1 MRKTFLLCC
10 LSAFLCGTGLLQAKP
25 TPTDAPDYAQIKEQ
39 INNSK
44 SDSYYPKLMERFV
57 NCDTTLIIE
66 DYRKL
71 YYGFALR
78 EDYVPYQKEN
88 QELLDI
94 RHKLIES
101 EASTEICNDA
111 IKIAQEAL
119 LDNPFNLTSL
129 SIIPICYMQLGDS
142 VNYKLWDNKL
152 HGILEAIFSSGD
164 GESAQTA
171 IHVISIE
178 HEYEIFNRLGYELDQ
193 VEVVNNQTDF
203 IRVKENPENIKGVYF
218 NFGVCNKVYSEKYNK

>member
-1 MRKTFLLCC
+1 MRKTFLFCC
-10 LSAFLCGTGLLQAKP
+10 LSALLCGFSSLQAK
-25 TPTDAPDYAQIKEQ
+25 PTDAPDYAQIKEQ

-44 SDSYYPKLMERFV
+44 SESYYPKLMERFV

-78 EDYVPYQKEN
+78 EDYIPYQEAN
-88 QELLDI
+88 QTLLDI
-94 RHKLIES
+94 RRKLIES
-101 EASTEICNDA
+101 DASSDVCTSA
-111 IKIAQEAL
+111 IQIAKEAL

-152 HGILEAIFSSGD
+152 HGILEAIYSSGD
-164 GESAQTA
+164 GETPQTA
-171 IHVISIE
+171 IHVISID

-203 IRVKENPENIKGVYF
+203 IRIKENPENLKGVYF
-218 NFGVCNKVYSEKYNK
+218 NFGACNKVYSEKYK